1 MNFNEEDR
9 DVLSRRGYEK
19 GSEGHK
25 DEYYGVVARVFF
37 QRHATL
43 R

>member
-19 GSEGHK
+19 GSEAR